1 MEDVPAPHETA
12 TSRPA
17 LVQLSVPEDL
27 YEDVIEFI
35 ADRRR
40 LRRSRNPADLA
51 AMDALATIAPR
62 SESAPEP
69 SHEPAWDAESLRGLL
84 DQANDKVVRALVA
97 VARARDRLLSTD
109 DITGAAGLQ
118 PGRAWGG
125 FLSRAHASAR
135 HRWGRTLPLIY
146 VDSPDGRNRY
156 RMDESDARVI
166 EQWADENGH

>member
-1 MEDVPAPHETA
+1 MEDTPAPHETA

-35 ADRRR
+35 AERRR
-40 LRRSRNPADLA
+40 ARRSRNPADLPA
-51 AMDALATIAPR
+51 IDASTTVAPR
-62 SESAPEP
+62 SESTAEP
-69 SHEPAWDAESLRGLL
+69 SHEPPWDTESLRGLL
-84 DQANDKVVRALVA
+84 DQANDKVVTALVA
-97 VARARDRLLSTD
+97 VARAQDRLLSTD
-109 DITGAAGLQ
+109 DITSAAGLQ

-146 VDSPDGRNRY
+146 FDSPDGRNRY
-156 RMDESDARVI
+156 TMKKSDARVI
-166 EQWADENGH
+166 DQWADENGR